1 MMKVGHSAF
10 CKKYLPLVGRIG
22 LALLFLVSGF
32 GFLTNFAGTAG
43 YFTSLGLPAAS
54 VLLVLVIIVKIGGGL
69 SLITG
74 WHAREGALALVV
86 FTALATVIGHSNIG
100 DQMQLIQAL
109 KNLAIIGGLF
119 QVIVNG
125 PGPLSIGCS
134 GPCCKG
140 TCEGGTCSCD
150 CSHGTCNCSCKKD
163 ASGTM
168 PQA

>member
-1 MMKVGHSAF
+1 
-10 CKKYLPLVGRIG
+10 
-22 LALLFLVSGF
+22 
-32 GFLTNFAGTAG
+32 
-43 YFTSLGLPAAS
+43 
-54 VLLVLVIIVKIGGGL
+54 LVLVIIVKIGGGL

-100 DQMQLIQAL
+100 DQMQMIQAL
-109 KNLAIIGGLF
+109 KNIAIIGGLF
-119 QVIVNG
+119 QVIVYG
-125 PGPLSIGCS
+125 PGPLSMGCS

-150 CSHGTCNCSCKKD
+150 CSHGTCNCTCKKD
-163 ASGTM
+163 TTPTTM